1 MEPIKLI
8 VKTYH
13 NRYTVL
19 DKSYHKFIINNNNSN
34 FTERLEVYNII
45 INELINLNEYNSFDE
60 IKYRITD
67 GENPNVVILDVVNRF
82 LDDNYMLWLVKPNI
96 ELFIDEDLIKKCS

>member
-13 NRYTVL
+13 NRYAML
-19 DKSYHKFIINNNNSN
+19 DKLYHKFIINNNNSN

-82 LDDNYMLWLVKPNI
+82 LDDNYILWLIKPNI
-96 ELFIDEDLIKKCS
+96 EFFIDEDLIKKCS